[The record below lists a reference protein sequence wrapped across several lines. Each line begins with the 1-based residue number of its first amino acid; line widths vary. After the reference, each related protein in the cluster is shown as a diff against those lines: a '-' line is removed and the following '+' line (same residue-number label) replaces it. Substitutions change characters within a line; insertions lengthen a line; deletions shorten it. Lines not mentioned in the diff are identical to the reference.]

1 MPIAP
6 GVVPAAAAAAIQPA
20 AGTSGTAVAEAP
32 SSAAVSAVSNAPA
45 GADAAGVINTGIA
58 GAAGMSQP
66 GSSAAVAA
74 PAAAPTLQ
82 MHATVESSD
91 FPQNLSERVSW
102 MMTNGVNSAKLQVNP
117 AQLGPIELNILVQGN
132 HAQVS
137 MAAHSAVTRDAL
149 QSSSPQLKEML
160 GAQGFGQ
167 VSVDISQRSF
177 QDRAAPAPL
186 YGQPAPGQR
195 AASPASGPATG
206 VSSQRSLA
214 GVLDAYA

>member
-1 MPIAP
+1 MS
-6 GVVPAAAAAAIQPA
+6 AAAGAAATQPA
-20 AGTSGTAVAEAP
+20 AGTSGTAGAAAP
-32 SSAAVSAVSNAPA
+32 SAAAVSAVTAAPA
-45 GADAAGVINTGIA
+45 GPDAAGLLNTGIA
-58 GAAGMSQP
+58 GAAGLSQAGP
-66 GSSAAVAA
+66 SAAVAA

-82 MHATVESSD
+82 IHASVESSE

-149 QSSSPQLKEML
+149 QSSSPQLREML

-186 YGQPAPGQR
+186 YAQAPAGQS
-195 AASPASGPATG
+195 AASAASGPAAG
-206 VSSQRSLA
+206 VSSQRSSA